1 MFGQHAGLAC
11 PWPPWP
17 PRAPLATPH
26 QPLRNRLQCGTCRYI
41 LCNEE
46 LKALFGVDSFQGF
59 GMQKLLA
66 PHIIK

>member
-1 MFGQHAGLAC
+1 M
-11 PWPPWP
+11 
-17 PRAPLATPH
+17 
-26 QPLRNRLQCGTCRYI
+26 CRYI